1 MLGKVFSCMTVIS
14 FICAAATGNMQ
25 RMSMALASGVGEG
38 VTLCLALMGTMC
50 FWNGIMKVFDAVG
63 ATKVFSK
70 LLKPLLRLIYSE
82 KVLENDACGCI
93 CASMAANFFGLGN
106 AALPLGIKAMKS
118 IEKSENSTR
127 AGKDMIMFAVLNT
140 VPFQFVPTTLIAL
153 RTAHGSKAPFDII
166 LPVWICSAITICFAV
181 FLCKMLSKI
190 ADITEAKKWFLK
202 K

>member
-1 MLGKVFSCMTVIS
+1 MYDGNIVYMRRRNGKYAANEYGACVGGGRGSDAVP
-14 FICAAATGNMQ
+14 CA
-25 RMSMALASGVGEG
+25 
-38 VTLCLALMGTMC
+38 MGTMC
-50 FWNGIMKVFDAVG
+50 FWNGIMKVFDAVS

-82 KVLENDACGCI
+82 KVLETDACGCI

-140 VPFQFVPTTLIAL
+140 VPFQLVPTALIAL

-190 ADITEAKKWFLK
+190 ADITEDKKWFLK

>member
-82 KVLENDACGCI
+82 KVLETD
-93 CASMAANFFGLGN
+93 
-106 AALPLGIKAMKS
+106 
-118 IEKSENSTR
+118 
-127 AGKDMIMFAVLNT
+127 
-140 VPFQFVPTTLIAL
+140 
-153 RTAHGSKAPFDII
+153 GS
-166 LPVWICSAITICFAV
+166 
-181 FLCKMLSKI
+181 SKI
-190 ADITEAKKWFLK
+190 VTYLVS
-202 K
+202 